1 MHLCCCMF
9 QQFIPFYWRIVFHFM
24 DILQLVYQHSRWWI
38 CECFSVWDDYEFNIF
53 WTSNYRFFCE
63 DRFSFHL
70 GKYLWVCLTSIYFL
84 LYPTSLYAALYNRCW
99 LGSLHLMVWVKFVQS
114 HKLFVHNSLLMS
126 VCFGEFHFDG
136 NHCIW
141 FLGPLVMLFPP
152 LITSIQNLQQFQINY
167 ILSSYI
173 NAWVSI
179 IDFTESS

>member
-1 MHLCCCMF
+1 M
-9 QQFIPFYWRIVFHFM
+9 
-24 DILQLVYQHSRWWI
+24 
-38 CECFSVWDDYEFNIF
+38 
-53 WTSNYRFFCE
+53 
-63 DRFSFHL
+63 
-70 GKYLWVCLTSIYFL
+70 
-84 LYPTSLYAALYNRCW
+84 YPTSLYAALYNRCW

-136 NHCIW
+136 YHCIW

-152 LITSIQNLQQFQINY
+152 LITSIQNLQQLQINY

-179 IDFTESS
+179 TDFTESSETISCEGESVTFYNPQKMTKNYILNNPVLFWNPNLDTHHSDFFLFLPL